1 MVIFCYSGFS
11 RKRKIYGV
19 LNRIFSGSLATPAM
33 ANPEARVKEVNV
45 DLQVLE
51 NTETSTI
58 LIVNGLMILQSS
70 SVYTSHSTLESPLG
84 LHEISALEIP
94 RGVNYEPNKNCK

>member
-1 MVIFCYSGFS
+1 MTA
-11 RKRKIYGV
+11 KKIV
-19 LNRIFSGSLATPAM
+19 SLFLILVMLGSLATPAM

-45 DLQVLE
+45 DLQLLE

-58 LIVNGLMILQSS
+58 LIVNGLMILLSS
-70 SVYTSHSTLESPLG
+70 SVYTSHSTLELPLG
-84 LHEISALEIP
+84 LHEMISALEIP